1 MKSRATRRVPRQA
14 HRGTVT
20 YRPWRQIGIM
30 APPIL
35 FSGPYGGK
43 EEVSEPLPANFN
55 RERRISVSAE
65 SLSSALEKDDKLP
78 ETIVPK
84 TEKQKERIL
93 EALSRQT
100 LFQSLEREQKEAVL
114 AAMQEVTCRAGD
126 IVIKQGDDG
135 NFCYVVEQGTLDVYV
150 QPPGTLPEDA
160 FAAPMDK
167 LGTKVVSYSPGA
179 IFGELALLYL
189 QPRAAS
195 VVATSD
201 CTMWA
206 LDRVTF
212 RKIIAVKN
220 QDRRILLDSFL
231 QQVPLLQ
238 HLRSVERHRIVDAIE
253 VVEYNAGEVIF
264 REGDVGTRFYLVING
279 VAEVLKS
286 NSTEVLSYLQRGDYF
301 GELALLRSAP
311 RAATIVASGKSS
323 HGRLRLAALDE
334 ASFTRLLG
342 PLTDIMARYAE
353 THYGHII
360 DQPLNLS
367 TAPANEPG
375 SPRSQ
380 S

>member
-1 MKSRATRRVPRQA
+1 
-14 HRGTVT
+14 
-20 YRPWRQIGIM
+20 M

-238 HLRSVERHRIVDAIE
+238 HLRSVERQRIVDAIE